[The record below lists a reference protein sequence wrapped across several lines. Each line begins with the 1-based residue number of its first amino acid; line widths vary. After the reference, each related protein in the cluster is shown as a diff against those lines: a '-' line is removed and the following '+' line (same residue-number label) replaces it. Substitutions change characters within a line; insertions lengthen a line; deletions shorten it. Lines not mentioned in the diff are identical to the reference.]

1 VKIAGGVR
9 LDLTF
14 LAKNSPNSKNTL
26 DPPVKALNNLGWNMD
41 APIPSEILDRVTT
54 FGELLR
60 YLRRRAGLT
69 QTALSIAVG
78 YSDAQISRLEQNLR
92 LPNFA
97 TVQARF
103 LPVLRLKHEPAA
115 RERLQELAQQA
126 QQQRTDIHLGA
137 EVRSGR
143 PSIAVLPFL
152 NISTDAENDYF
163 CEGLAEELINALT
176 KIKGFFVVARGSA
189 FSFRGKEIDVR
200 EIGRRLNVDTILEGS
215 IQKLGDRL
223 RVTAQL
229 IDAGNGFHFW
239 SERFDCQMTDIF
251 AIQDEIT
258 LAIVKQLKVELL
270 AKERAAVLSKKQES
284 LESYNLYL
292 KGRFYWAQ
300 RPQGIA
306 KAVEYFEQAIDREP
320 TSARARAG
328 LADCYVTLG
337 SWENGT
343 LPPIEAMAKAKA
355 AASKALELDSR
366 LAEAHTTLA
375 YRTTHHDWDWVTAE
389 AQFKCAFELNPNY
402 AVCHHWYSHFLT
414 AVGRAEES
422 LSASRRCLE
431 LDPLDLVI
439 NIHMAWHYQFARQ
452 YDQAVEQCWKTSELH
467 PNSFW
472 PAYFFGLAYEQ
483 QGQIDR
489 AVEELQIAVKMSGDV
504 TFASAALGHLYGTNG
519 KTADARAVFD
529 ELSARANRV
538 YVPAYDIALVCAG
551 LGWRDQ
557 ALVYLTQAYQ
567 ERSGWMTYLN
577 VDPRLDPLRDD
588 ARFIDLL
595 HRVRLNPRLGSS
607 QLLTSAEVKA

>member
-1 VKIAGGVR
+1 MGA
-9 LDLTF
+9 
-14 LAKNSPNSKNTL
+14 S
-26 DPPVKALNNLGWNMD
+26 
-41 APIPSEILDRVTT
+41 IPAEILDKLTT

-69 QTALSIAVG
+69 QTELSIAVG

-92 LPNFA
+92 LPNLA

-103 LPVLRLKHEPAA
+103 LPVLRLKNETAA
-115 RERLQELAQQA
+115 SERLVRLAQQA
-126 QQQRTDIHLGA
+126 QQERTDIQVSSEA
-137 EVRSGR
+137 RSGR
-143 PSIAVLPFL
+143 RTPSIAVLPFL
-152 NISTDAENDYF
+152 NISADAENDYL
-163 CEGLAEELINALT
+163 CEGLAEELINALA
-176 KIKGFFVVARGSA
+176 KIKSFVVVARASA
-189 FSFRGKEIDVR
+189 FSFRGTDIDAR

-215 IQKLGDRL
+215 IQKVGDRL

-239 SERFDCQMTDIF
+239 SERFDRQMTDVF
-251 AIQDEIT
+251 AIEDEIT

-270 AKERAAVLSKKQES
+270 AKERLAVLAAKRES

-306 KAVEYFEQAIDREP
+306 KAIEYFEKAIDKEP
-320 TSARARAG
+320 TYARARAG

-343 LPPIEAMAKAKA
+343 LPPIEAMTKAKEA
-355 AASKALELDSR
+355 VTKALELDSR

-375 YRTTHHDWDWVTAE
+375 YRTTHHEWDWATAE
-389 AQFKCAFELNPNY
+389 TQFNHAFELNPNY

-414 AVGRAEES
+414 ALGRTEES
-422 LSASRRCLE
+422 LSASKRCLE
-431 LDPLDLVI
+431 LDPLDLVM

-452 YDQAVEQCWKTSELH
+452 YEQAIEQCWKTSELH

-483 QGQIDR
+483 QGQIGR
-489 AVEELQIAVKMSGDV
+489 AVEEFQIAVKMSGDV
-504 TFASAALGHLYGTNG
+504 TFATAGLGHLYGTAG
-519 KTADARAVFD
+519 KAAEARAIFN
-529 ELSARANRV
+529 ELSVRAERS

-551 LGWRDQ
+551 LGWKDQ
-557 ALVYLTQAYQ
+557 ALKLLSQAYE
-567 ERSGWMTYLN
+567 ERSGWITYLK
-577 VDPRLDPLRDD
+577 VDPRLDPLRSD
-588 ARFIDLL
+588 ARFVDLL
-595 HRVRLNPRLGSS
+595 HRVRLAR
-607 QLLTSAEVKA
+607 

>member
-1 VKIAGGVR
+1 
-9 LDLTF
+9 
-14 LAKNSPNSKNTL
+14 
-26 DPPVKALNNLGWNMD
+26 MD
-41 APIPSEILDRVTT
+41 ASIPSEILDKLTT

-69 QTALSIAVG
+69 QTELSIAVG

-92 LPNFA
+92 LPNLA

-103 LPVLRLKHEPAA
+103 LPVLRLKNEPAA
-115 RERLQELAQQA
+115 RELLLHLA
-126 QQQRTDIHLGA
+126 QQQRIDTYIGT
-137 EVRSGR
+137 EVRSAR
-143 PSIAVLPFL
+143 RTPSIAVLPFL
-152 NISTDAENDYF
+152 NISADAENDYL
-163 CEGLAEELINALT
+163 CEGLSEELINALT

-200 EIGRRLNVDTILEGS
+200 EIGRLLNVDTILEGS

-229 IDAGNGFHFW
+229 IDAGSGFHFW
-239 SERFDCQMTDIF
+239 SERFDRRMTDVF
-251 AIQDEIT
+251 TIQDEIT

-270 AKERAAVLSKKQES
+270 AKERVAVLAKKHES
-284 LESYNLYL
+284 IESYNLYL

-306 KAVEYFEQAIDREP
+306 KAIECFDQAIDKDP
-320 TSARARAG
+320 TFARARAG

-343 LPPIEAMAKAKA
+343 LRPIEAMAKAKVA
-355 AASKALELDSR
+355 ATEAIELDNR

-375 YRTTHHDWDWVTAE
+375 YRTTHHDWDWTTAD
-389 AQFKCAFELNPNY
+389 AQFKHAFELNPNY

-414 AVGRAEES
+414 AMGRTEES

-452 YDQAVEQCWKTSELH
+452 YEQAVEQCWKTSELH

-472 PAYFFGLAYEQ
+472 PAYFFGLAFEQ

-489 AVEELQIAVKMSGDV
+489 AAEEFQIAVKMSGDV
-504 TFASAALGHLYGTNG
+504 TFASAALGHLYATVG
-519 KTADARAVFD
+519 KTAEARTVFN
-529 ELSARANRV
+529 ELSARSKSV

-551 LGWRDQ
+551 LGWKDQ
-557 ALVYLTQAYQ
+557 SLEYLFQAYQ

-577 VDPRLDPLRDD
+577 VDPRLDPLRSDS
-588 ARFIDLL
+588 RFIDLL
-595 HRVRLNPRLGSS
+595 HRIRLVS
-607 QLLTSAEVKA
+607 

>member
-1 VKIAGGVR
+1 MGTSIPTDI
-9 LDLTF
+9 L
-14 LAKNSPNSKNTL
+14 SKL
-26 DPPVKALNNLGWNMD
+26 
-41 APIPSEILDRVTT
+41 TT

-69 QTALSIAVG
+69 QTQLSIAVG

-92 LPNFA
+92 LPNLA

-103 LPVLRLKHEPAA
+103 LPVLRLKNETAA
-115 RERLQELAQQA
+115 SERLLELAQQA
-126 QQQRTDIHLGA
+126 QQERADSHAGSGA
-137 EVRSGR
+137 ARR
-143 PSIAVLPFL
+143 MPSIAVLPFL
-152 NISTDAENDYF
+152 NISADAENDYL

-176 KIKGFFVVARGSA
+176 KIKSFFVVARASA
-189 FSFRGKEIDVR
+189 FAFRGSEIDAR
-200 EIGRRLNVDTILEGS
+200 EGGRRLNVDTILEGS
-215 IQKLGDRL
+215 IQRAGDRL

-239 SERFDCQMTDIF
+239 SEQFDRQMTDVF

-270 AKERAAVLSKKQES
+270 AKERLAGLATKHES

-306 KAVEYFEQAIDREP
+306 KAIDYFAQAIDQEP

-343 LPPIEAMAKAKA
+343 LPPIEAMAKAKE

-375 YRTTHHDWDWVTAE
+375 YRTTHHEWDWATAE
-389 AQFKCAFELNPNY
+389 AQFKRAFELNPNY

-414 AVGRAEES
+414 AVGRTEES
-422 LSASRRCLE
+422 LSASKRCLE

-452 YDQAVEQCWKTSELH
+452 FDQAIEQCWKTSELH

-483 QGQIDR
+483 QGQIGR
-489 AVEELQIAVKMSGDV
+489 AVEEFQIAVKMSGDV
-504 TFASAALGHLYGTNG
+504 TFA
-519 KTADARAVFD
+519 
-529 ELSARANRV
+529 
-538 YVPAYDIALVCAG
+538 
-551 LGWRDQ
+551 
-557 ALVYLTQAYQ
+557 
-567 ERSGWMTYLN
+567 
-577 VDPRLDPLRDD
+577 
-588 ARFIDLL
+588 
-595 HRVRLNPRLGSS
+595 
-607 QLLTSAEVKA
+607 

>member
-1 VKIAGGVR
+1 
-9 LDLTF
+9 
-14 LAKNSPNSKNTL
+14 
-26 DPPVKALNNLGWNMD
+26 MD
-41 APIPSEILDRVTT
+41 VSIPTEILDRLTT

-92 LPNFA
+92 LPNLA

-103 LPVLRLKHEPAA
+103 LPVLRLKNEPTA
-115 RERLQELAQQA
+115 RERLLQLAQQA
-126 QQQRTDIHLGA
+126 QQQRTDTDQGA
-137 EVRSGR
+137 ELRPTER
-143 PSIAVLPFL
+143 APSIAVLPFV
-152 NISTDAENDYF
+152 NIGADANNEYF

-176 KIKGFFVVARGSA
+176 QIKGFFVVARGSA
-189 FSFRGKEIDVR
+189 FSFRGRDLDVR
-200 EIGRRLNVDTILEGS
+200 EIGRRLNVDTVLEGS
-215 IQKLGDRL
+215 IQKVGDRL

-229 IDAGNGFHFW
+229 VDAGNGFQFW
-239 SERFDCQMTDIF
+239 SERFDRQMTDVF

-270 AKERAAVLSKKQES
+270 AKERLAMLTKKHEN

-306 KAVEYFEQAIDREP
+306 KAIEYFERAIDKEP
-320 TSARARAG
+320 NSARARAG

-343 LPPIEAMAKAKA
+343 LPPIEAMAKAQA

-375 YRTTHHDWDWVTAE
+375 YRTTHYDWDWPTAE
-389 AQFKCAFELNPNY
+389 AQFKSAFELNPNY
-402 AVCHHWYSHFLT
+402 AVCHHWYSHYLT
-414 AVGRAEES
+414 AVGRSEES
-422 LSASRRCLE
+422 LVASRRCLE
-431 LDPLDLVI
+431 LDPLDLVL
-439 NIHMAWHYQFARQ
+439 NIHMAWHYQSARQ
-452 YDQAVEQCWKTSELH
+452 YELAVEQCWKTSELH

-489 AVEELQIAVKMSGDV
+489 ALEEFQTAVKMSGDV
-504 TFASAALGHLYGTNG
+504 TFASAALGHLYGTVG
-519 KTADARAVFD
+519 RAAEARAVFD
-529 ELSARANRV
+529 ELTAKVHRV

-551 LGWRDQ
+551 LGWKDQ
-557 ALVYLTQAYQ
+557 ALGYLSQAYQ

-577 VDPRLDPLRDD
+577 VDPRLDPLRQDP
-588 ARFIDLL
+588 RFIDLL
-595 HRVRLNPRLGSS
+595 HRIRL
-607 QLLTSAEVKA
+607 TV

>member
-1 VKIAGGVR
+1 
-9 LDLTF
+9 
-14 LAKNSPNSKNTL
+14 
-26 DPPVKALNNLGWNMD
+26 MD
-41 APIPSEILDRVTT
+41 VAIPSEILNRLTT

-69 QTALSIAVG
+69 QTSLSIAVG

-92 LPNFA
+92 LPNLA

-103 LPVLRLKHEPAA
+103 LPVLRLKNEPEA
-115 RERLQELAQQA
+115 RDRLVQLAQQA
-126 QQQRTDIHLGA
+126 QQRRTDIHLGA
-137 EVRSGR
+137 EVRPGQR
-143 PSIAVLPFL
+143 PPPSIAVLPFV
-152 NISTDAENDYF
+152 NIGTIAENDYF

-176 KIKGFFVVARGSA
+176 HIKGFFVVARGSA
-189 FSFRGKEIDVR
+189 FSFRGKQIDIR

-215 IQKLGDRL
+215 IQKAGDRL

-229 IDAGNGFHFW
+229 IDAGNGYQFW
-239 SERFDCQMTDIF
+239 SERFDRQMTDVF

-270 AKERAAVLSKKQES
+270 AKERGAMLAKKHEN

-300 RPQGIA
+300 RPQGIT
-306 KAVEYFEQAIDREP
+306 KAIEYFERAIDKDP
-320 TSARARAG
+320 NSARARAG

-343 LPPIEAMAKAKA
+343 LPPIQAMAKAQA
-355 AASKALELDSR
+355 AAGKALELDGR

-375 YRTTHHDWDWVTAE
+375 YRTTHHDWDWATAE
-389 AQFKCAFELNPNY
+389 AQFKSAFELNPNY

-414 AVGRAEES
+414 AVGRTEES
-422 LSASRRCLE
+422 LNASKRCLE

-452 YDQAVEQCWKTSELH
+452 YEQAVEQCWKTSELH

-483 QGQIDR
+483 QGQFDR
-489 AVEELQIAVKMSGDV
+489 AVEEFKIAVKLSGDV
-504 TFASAALGHLYGTNG
+504 TFASAALGHLYGTTG
-519 KTADARAVFD
+519 KTVEAQAVFD
-529 ELSARANRV
+529 ELTARVNRV
-538 YVPAYDIALVCAG
+538 YVPSYDIALICAG

-557 ALVYLTQAYQ
+557 ALGYLSQAYQ

-577 VDPRLDPLRDD
+577 VDPRLDPLRNDP
-588 ARFIDLL
+588 RFIDLL
-595 HRVRLNPRLGSS
+595 HRVRLTN
-607 QLLTSAEVKA
+607 